1 MLNEIQ
7 TAIDFIGS
15 YLKNFKQEQLVLFK
29 ENLNILLKDKY
40 YSHWDDTNP
49 LKGSA
54 YRSISINDGRID
66 HLILIAAYVAGMDV
80 SECFPNDLIIW
91 VDPSNVCYRQGSDYS
106 NICTLYKGN
115 SRVQPKSYNKHH
127 NGNMNVR
134 HNSSSKSSSHTPKTR
149 SSLSSEILVH

>member
-54 YRSISINDGRID
+54 YR
-66 HLILIAAYVAGMDV
+66 
-80 SECFPNDLIIW
+80 
-91 VDPSNVCYRQGSDYS
+91 
-106 NICTLYKGN
+106 
-115 SRVQPKSYNKHH
+115 
-127 NGNMNVR
+127 
-134 HNSSSKSSSHTPKTR
+134 
-149 SSLSSEILVH
+149 

>member
-7 TAIDFIGS
+7 TAIDFIVS
-15 YLKNFKQEQLVLFK
+15 YLKNFKPVQLEVFK

-40 YSHWDDTNP
+40 FSHWDDTNP

-66 HLILIAAYVAGMDV
+66 HLILIAAYLAGMDV
-80 SECFPNDLIIW
+80 TECFPNDLIIW

-106 NICTLYKGN
+106 SICTLYKGN
-115 SRVQPKSYNKHH
+115 TRIPQKVYNH
-127 NGNMNVR
+127 NSNKLNTRRG
-134 HNSSSKSSSHTPKTR
+134 SSSKSSHSPRTR
-149 SSLSSEILVH
+149 SNLSSEISVH